1 MAHKTFRLGALSI
14 VIHPHSPKKYLTLF
28 RQAEKL
34 DRPVKLRGDTY
45 ANISF
50 VHKIDREK
58 KGTGPISGEFI
69 KYTEIDKNSEWYNIV
84 SKEAASEDELKKIK
98 ELPEHLK
105 PNMSRFSFIFYPDSH
120 SLIFEQ
126 SYDNKSFPPSF
137 AQKTLSNLLNNPEL
151 FDKYGKVH
159 IHIIPA
165 INKVDEILNNQTI
178 SYFSMLITRPN
189 PDDVKSAEAKFKKRL
204 QRLNAERQET
214 TLVPPKGETLQLD
227 EEEKIIA
234 KVAAKNGFVEAKVV
248 NIESNRVET
257 LSTKAHHFFETVV
270 YNPETTDAFS
280 QIKIKAPKIIQKIR
294 DWIQNE

>member
-14 VIHPHSPKKYLTLF
+14 VIHPHSPEKYLKLL

-50 VHKIDREK
+50 VHRINRTD
-58 KGTGPISGEFI
+58 KGIGPVSGEFI
-69 KYTEIDKNSEWYNIV
+69 KYTEIDKDSEWYNIV

-98 ELPEHLK
+98 ELPDHLK

-126 SYDNKSFPPSF
+126 SYDNKVFSPGF

-151 FDKYGKVH
+151 FEKYGKVH

-165 INKVDEILNNQTI
+165 MDKVDEILNNKTI

-204 QRLNAERQET
+204 QKLNAERQET
-214 TLVPPKGETLQLD
+214 TLVPPKGEALQLD
-227 EEEKIIA
+227 QEEKVIA
-234 KVAAKNGFVEAKVV
+234 KVAAKNGFVEAKVI
-248 NIESNRVET
+248 NTESNRVET
-257 LSTKAHHFFETVV
+257 LSTKAHHFSETVV

-280 QIKIKAPKIIQKIR
+280 QIKIKAPKIIKKIK